1 MNSVSD
7 VAPVITAANEALRRD
22 FPLKPLAIRD
32 ALKLAFYR
40 SGDQTAARF
49 ARDAPP
55 AAPHRAWK
63 TRELLSEEGVGPV

>member
-7 VAPVITAANEALRRD
+7 VAPVITTANEALRRD

-40 SGDQTAARF
+40 SATAAIK
-49 ARDAPP
+49 PL
-55 AAPHRAWK
+55 RASLAM
-63 TRELLSEEGVGPV
+63 RRLLRRIALGKRANYYLKRA